1 MEKSSTQGGKI
12 MLIKITGKNEML
24 EKLNTAKQMIDEAE
38 KILWGL
44 NSTMDIEIVEDSP
57 KDPDEVLAETY
68 MKTTF
73 RR

>member
-1 MEKSSTQGGKI
+1 

-44 NSTMDIEIVEDSP
+44 KSTMGIEIVEDSP
-57 KDPDEVLAETY
+57 KGPDEVLAETY